1 VKFSLTSRAQL
12 YRELANYTRSA
23 FGIEKACESILD
35 RSNNRRLP
43 AAHRAF
49 CESILDGV
57 REGNQSIAASLD
69 ACAAPISDLEK
80 SIIDAGER
88 GGLLERSFAHLAE
101 HFDRVGEARA
111 RILKSLI
118 YPVILFHVGAL
129 FAIAGSAVVST
140 FHPDGNA
147 DDAWAIAGRGL
158 LWFAAAYILLIALGF
173 CLVSLYRKARHSAF
187 ADAALQRIPLLGSTH
202 RYLALGRFCEVF
214 SIHLSAGTKMD
225 YSYLAAGKAAHA
237 GLILA
242 ASQRGAPRL
251 AGGENLAT
259 TLSEERHTYPDPFVH
274 GVASAEESG
283 RLDEEFAHWAKAY
296 AGKSAQALETLS
308 RWAPKIFYGLVLV
321 TVALLILKVGFGYIG
336 ALRGWMDQ
344 IP

>member
-1 VKFSLTSRAQL
+1 MKFPLASRAQL

-57 REGNQSIAASLD
+57 RNGNRSIAASLD
-69 ACAAPISDLEK
+69 SCPAPISDLEK

-101 HFDRVGEARA
+101 HFDRVAEARG
-111 RILKSLI
+111 RIVKSLI

-147 DDAWAIAGRGL
+147 EGAWAIARRGL
-158 LWFAAAYILLIALGF
+158 LWFGASYVLLIALGF
-173 CLVSLYRKARHSAF
+173 GLVSLYRNARHSAF
-187 ADAALQRIPLLGSTH
+187 ADAVLQRIPLLGSTH

-225 YSYLAAGKAAHA
+225 NSYLASGKAAHA
-237 GLILA
+237 GLILS

-251 AGGENLAT
+251 AAGESLAA
-259 TLSEERHTYPDPFVH
+259 TLSEERRTFPDPFVH
-274 GVASAEESG
+274 GLASAEESG

-296 AGKSAQALETLS
+296 SGKSAQALETLS
-308 RWAPKIFYGLVLV
+308 KWAPKVFYGLVLI

-336 ALRGWMDQ
+336 ALKGWMDQ
-344 IP
+344 MP